1 VRPAQLNPLP
11 LCTQFTPRGSAPAAN
26 RAGPTPAGDLS
37 SGALI
42 ARPPSP
48 PRACSTRPGA
58 AAAAPGSPRH
68 YRTCM
73 GGFRSGRVGQHL
85 VARILDLPQP
95 RNETP
100 SPEVSSPPPPSGNAN
115 SVGFDGCFAA
125 AVSQIGHAG
134 PVETLDV
141 QLHASRLGWDWSDG
155 LLGYVWNPSK

>member
-1 VRPAQLNPLP
+1 VRPAQLNPPP

-100 SPEVSSPPPPSGNAN
+100 SPEVSTPYLATRILLVSMVALPPRCPR
-115 SVGFDGCFAA
+115 FAMPA
-125 AVSQIGHAG
+125 
-134 PVETLDV
+134 
-141 QLHASRLGWDWSDG
+141 
-155 LLGYVWNPSK
+155 PSKP